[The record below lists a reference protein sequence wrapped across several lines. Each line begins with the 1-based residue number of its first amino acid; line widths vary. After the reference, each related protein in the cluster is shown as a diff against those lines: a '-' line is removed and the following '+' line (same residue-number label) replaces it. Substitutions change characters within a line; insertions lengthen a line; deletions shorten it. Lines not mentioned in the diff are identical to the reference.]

1 MNEIQLK
8 IEELKKKIV
17 PEYSKSIDVDEG
29 WYQLVI
35 DCDRELTGVDPNYE
49 IYQVKEKFG
58 TLRYYTKPSNMDDK
72 HTLIKI
78 GEIISKYEELSA
90 VTCEATG
97 DWGVLMHSSTGW
109 RKTLNPVYAA
119 KASHLSGY
127 SLAHPWWLR
136 KLDV

>member
-72 HTLIKI
+72 HTLIRI
-78 GEIISKYEELSA
+78 GDIISKYEELSA

-109 RKTLNPVYAA
+109 RKTLNPMYAA
-119 KASHLSGY
+119 KAPHLSGY
-127 SLAHPWWLR
+127 SIAHPWWLR
-136 KLDV
+136 KLN

>member
-58 TLRYYTKPSNMDDK
+58 TLRFYYIGGDNRITPIVDFYESYTQYICENCGSTVDVGSTSGWIRNVCQK
-72 HTLIKI
+72 HAK
-78 GEIISKYEELSA
+78 GSKRNIHNK
-90 VTCEATG
+90 EAT
-97 DWGVLMHSSTGW
+97 
-109 RKTLNPVYAA
+109 
-119 KASHLSGY
+119 
-127 SLAHPWWLR
+127 SLFNKIVH
-136 KLDV
+136 KK

>member
-29 WYQLVI
+29 WYQLVV

-49 IYQVKEKFG
+49 IYQIKEKFG

-72 HTLIKI
+72 HTLMRI

-97 DWGVLMHSSTGW
+97 EWGVLMHSSTGS
-109 RKTLNPVYAA
+109 RKTLNPMFAA
-119 KASHLSGY
+119 KTPHLSEY

-136 KLDV
+136 K